1 MIPRAWDRDGI
12 DRLFSIQEMTMS
24 FSKLE
29 KPKTLAV
36 TRQLVNEFL
45 NMEALPRDR
54 PLSERRLAFYPAG
67 DVGLGLL

>member
-1 MIPRAWDRDGI
+1 
-12 DRLFSIQEMTMS
+12 MS

-54 PLSERRLAFYPAG
+54 VTIVGASVGVLSEAIGRGFFPAG